1 MPTYNKEYADLSLDF
16 AANPVTGDVGK
27 VKNSV
32 SVKRGIKNV
41 LMTESGE
48 RLFNPEFGSGIRN
61 ILFEQMTD
69 LNTQRLETEIR
80 SAIEAWEGRAEV
92 LTIVITPEHDN
103 NRYRAAITFRIINEL
118 EEQAL
123 EIFLSRER

>member
-41 LMTESGE
+41 LMTEEGE

-61 ILFEQMTD
+61 ILFEQITD

-80 SAIEAWEGRAEV
+80 SAIEAWEDRAEV
-92 LTIVITPEHDN
+92 IKIVITPEEDYN
-103 NRYRAAITFRIINEL
+103 
-118 EEQAL
+118 
-123 EIFLSRER
+123 LSLIHI